1 MQIDRKNLDALL
13 SMNDRQLMTIIQRL
27 LTESGIDPA
36 QFNIDTKDIASIRS
50 AISGASDADLAKVVE
65 QYESNMAKKRARG
78 GGR

>member
-13 SMNDRQLMTIIQRL
+13 SMNDRQLMAIIQKL

-36 QFNIDTKDIASIRS
+36 QFNINTKDISSIRS
-50 AISGASDADLAKVVE
+50 AISGASDADLAKVIE
-65 QYESNMAKKRARG
+65 QYEANTANRHRHG